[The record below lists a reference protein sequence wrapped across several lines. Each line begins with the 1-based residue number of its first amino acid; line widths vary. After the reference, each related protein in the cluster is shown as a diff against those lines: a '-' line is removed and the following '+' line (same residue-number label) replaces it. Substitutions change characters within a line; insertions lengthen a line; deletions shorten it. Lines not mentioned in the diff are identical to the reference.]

1 MVLSLYFFGTV
12 LSLHLRNDFRPK
24 LSELLGKETQGWVE
38 LLERVGFDVLYRMVN
53 ETRLPPQLSVSI
65 YPPPQPDLTIPI
77 HTRTHT
83 HTHTHTHRVET
94 KERTTKQKNTQHKKG
109 DKKKLFFLTCRHP
122 KQNDASMEFQI
133 TFSVSTN
140 VQKRGWALREVWG
153 CIL

>member
-12 LSLHLRNDFRPK
+12 LSLHLRSDFRLK
-24 LSELLGKETQGWVE
+24 LSELLRREKQGWVE

-65 YPPPQPDLTIPI
+65 YPPTRPHHP
-77 HTRTHT
+77 HTYTHRYTHT
-83 HTHTHTHRVET
+83 HTHSGNKRKNDKAKKHTTQKGRQ
-94 KERTTKQKNTQHKKG
+94 KEVI
-109 DKKKLFFLTCRHP
+109 FLTCRHP

-140 VQKRGWALREVWG
+140 VQKRGWEHREVWG
-153 CIL
+153 FIL